1 MMVGIAIMLF
11 LFFTGEY
18 IDIKIVK
25 EDYEEYGK
33 AVDLMH
39 AIATS
44 SDIIAKNSD
53 GLKLKLVLD
62 KNALLAEESKKREID
77 GYYYLSYDYS
87 LKIDDFKTGET
98 WLLGFPEETLNN
110 FIKNERKCIEKDER
124 ILASKSIP
132 VIIKNDISKNSGQLK
147 IKLTKTPLSQLA
159 YYISLSCMM
168 PGSESDKFQKIILAY
183 GLDSPQDNIKITKL
197 DEKSYDVCVKTE
209 DSIQLCKKISCS
221 VEIVQETYTGNSNT
235 DCPEFIIKNT
245 GGKVV
250 VYKPQ
255 SA

>member
-11 LFFTGEY
+11 LFFTGQY

-44 SDIIAKNSD
+44 SDIVAKNSD
-53 GLKLKLVLD
+53 DQKLKLVLD
-62 KNALLAEESKKREID
+62 KNALLTEESKKREID
-77 GYYYLSYDYS
+77 GYYYLNYDYS
-87 LKIDDFKTGET
+87 LKIDDFKTGEM
-98 WLLGFPEETLNN
+98 WFLGFPEEALNN
-110 FIKNERKCIEKDER
+110 FIKKEKKCIEKDER

-132 VIIKNDISKNSGQLK
+132 VIIKNVDSKNSGQLK
-147 IKLTKTPLSQLA
+147 MKLTRTPLSQLA

-168 PGSESDKFQKIILAY
+168 PSSESDKFQKTVLAY
-183 GLDSPQDNIKITKL
+183 GLDSSQDNVKITKL
-197 DEKSYDVCVKTE
+197 DEKNYDVCVKTN
-209 DSIQLCKKISCS
+209 DLIQLCKKISCS
-221 VEIVQETYTGNSNT
+221 VEIVQETYTGNSNI

-245 GGKVV
+245 GGKVI
-250 VYKPQ
+250 VYRPQ
-255 SA
+255 PA